1 MSLGLDGCARK
12 PLQSAA
18 EQSSSTARIV
28 VWWSTGLGYVLD
40 TLFGELWW
48 SRPFAL
54 QFSCKTGRTPLE
66 PSYT

>member
-1 MSLGLDGCARK
+1 MSRGLDGWATNA
-12 PLQSAA
+12 LQSAA
-18 EQSSSTARIV
+18 AESSRTARIV